1 MDRPDNYQQL
11 LALLNPLRRRLLLR
25 TSVERLMRTMWL
37 ALVACSIML
46 LAGRLFPVAG
56 YRIAAGGLL
65 AAWLIGW
72 AIYTAARPVK
82 PFIVARR
89 ADNEL
94 DLRDCLATAL
104 VLSDPRS
111 RVPAGFDPALVSFQ
125 VRDAL
130 TTAQAIE
137 PRRAFPLRIERA
149 LLGRAAAAMAACIV
163 LLVVPNPMDAVV
175 AQRAQ
180 VAQTAQAEAARLE
193 KLAQEVEQDKA
204 LSREDKNELLRRM
217 QEMIAQLKSNPGD
230 AKKALADL
238 AKFQEHVRAKLDP
251 AAPSEAAAL
260 DALAAQLAQLA
271 GAKDKPNDSAEA
283 AKLLEQLA
291 SELDKLSPEQRT
303 ALAGALE
310 RAAAQTAAS
319 NPDLASAL
327 SAMAQAVRSGTSSQ
341 QLARAARQ
349 AAQAM
354 RDSVSREAF
363 QEALAHALNQADAS
377 QRAVAQVAGNG
388 GQAPSQAQS
397 LGPGQGQGQGQAQ
410 AQGQGQGQGQ
420 GQPGRGGGTTAN
432 TLPPAVRSGRAGSPT
447 GPNKA
452 FGSGELE
459 TVYAPI
465 TAGRGREEIVTGQ
478 QNQSGETTSREGR
491 SPKPGVSNSAL
502 VPYIQVLQ
510 RYAEIAGQAMER
522 SYIPAGLKDYVKEYF
537 SGLEP

>member
-1 MDRPDNYQQL
+1 MDKPDYYQQL
-11 LALLNPLRRRLLLR
+11 LALLKPLRRRLLLR
-25 TSVERLMRTMWL
+25 ASVERLMRTMWP
-37 ALVACSIML
+37 ALVACSFML

-94 DLRDCLATAL
+94 DLRDRLATAL

-111 RVPAGFDPALVSFQ
+111 RVPAGFDRALVSFQ

-180 VAQTAQAEAARLE
+180 VAQTAQAEAAKLE
-193 KLAQEVEQDKA
+193 KLAQEIEQDKA
-204 LSREDKNELLRRM
+204 LAPEDKNELLRRM

-319 NPDLASAL
+319 NPNLASAL
-327 SAMAQAVRSGTSSQ
+327 SAMAQTLRSGTSSQ

-363 QEALAHALNQADAS
+363 QEALTHALNQADAS

-388 GQAPSQAQS
+388 GQASGQAQS

-410 AQGQGQGQGQ
+410 AQGQGQGQ

-465 TAGRGREEIVTGQ
+465 TAGRGREEIATGQ

-502 VPYIQVLQ
+502 VPYVQVLQ